1 MTDYAGEQ
9 EMELEALEAILMD
22 DMKEVDGSGPDG
34 CNTEARCFSITIAP
48 KDEDEEEPTDI
59 PIRMTLAFAH
69 TPEYP
74 DAPPL
79 LKVRSV
85 RGVRD
90 ADLGTIQAALEAE
103 AQDNLGMA
111 MIFTL
116 AQSAKDQLRAVVLGS
131 PEGNTGPTQLEIEEA
146 EKAAKQKARME
157 GTPVTAETWSAWF
170 DRFKA

>member
-1 MTDYAGEQ
+1 M
-9 EMELEALEAILMD
+9 
-22 DMKEVDGSGPDG
+22 
-34 CNTEARCFSITIAP
+34 
-48 KDEDEEEPTDI
+48 
-59 PIRMTLAFAH
+59 
-69 TPEYP
+69 
-74 DAPPL
+74 
-79 LKVRSV
+79 

-146 EKAAKQKARME
+146 EKAAKQKVRGPA
-157 GTPVTAETWSAWF
+157 SLSLSISHHL
-170 DRFKA
+170 RFNALKPA